1 VNTDIAR
8 NEITA
13 KMKQRGMHPAAI
25 GAFLSAVEKVAG
37 GDAGMW
43 PENEIDAIEAVPT
56 FDSLPRG
63 GGFDPALLRQLAVI
77 KLNGGLG
84 TSMGLDRAKSLLPV
98 KGDQTF
104 LDFIVRQ
111 ILLLREKTG
120 GTAPD
125 FYFMNSPH
133 TREDTLAYLQ
143 KYPKL
148 TQGRTIDFLQNA
160 VPKLD
165 PQTLRPV
172 EWAADPELEWCPP
185 GHGDIYPSLIG
196 TGLLEQMLKNGV
208 RYLFV
213 SNSDNLGAT
222 VDPAVL
228 SYFASSGLSF
238 MMEVAERTGADRK
251 GGHLA
256 RRKSDGR
263 LLLRESAQCPKA
275 DEAAFQDIGR
285 HRFFNTNNLWI
296 QLEDLRD
303 ALQKNGGVL
312 PLPLIKNA
320 KTVDPT
326 NLSSPK
332 VLQLE
337 TAMGAA
343 IQLFEKS
350 GALMAPRTRFAPVKT
365 TSDLLVLRSDACI
378 VTEDARL
385 VLDPSRKGQPPLVDL
400 DGEYK
405 LLAGFEKRFANG
417 APSLIKC
424 DALKVSG
431 KLTFSAG
438 VVCQGKV
445 ELANSG
451 PDEKTVAAGTYG
463 DGRHGF

>member
-1 VNTDIAR
+1 
-8 NEITA
+8 
-13 KMKQRGMHPAAI
+13 MHPAAI
-25 GAFLSAVEKVAG
+25 GAFLSSVEKVAG
-37 GDAGMW
+37 GDAGLW
-43 PENEIDAIEAVPT
+43 PESEIDAIEEVET
-56 FDSLPRG
+56 FDSLPRSD
-63 GGFDPALLRQLAVI
+63 GFDPALLRQLAVI

-98 KGDQTF
+98 KGSDTF

-120 GTAPD
+120 GSAPD

-133 TREDTLAYLQ
+133 TREDTLAYLR

-148 TQGRTIDFLQNA
+148 TEGRTIDFLQNA
-160 VPKLD
+160 VPKVD
-165 PQTLRPV
+165 PQTMRPV
-172 EWAADPELEWCPP
+172 DWPDDRELEWCPP
-185 GHGDIYPSLIG
+185 GHGDIYPSLLG
-196 TGLLEQMLKNGV
+196 TGLLDQMLKSGI

-222 VDPAVL
+222 VDAGVL
-228 SYFASSGLSF
+228 AHFARSGLSF

-275 DEAAFQDIGR
+275 DEAAFQDITR

-303 ALQKNGGVL
+303 ALQQNGGVL

-326 NLSSPK
+326 NLNSPK

-343 IQLFEKS
+343 IQLFSKS
-350 GALMAPRTRFAPVKT
+350 GALLVPRTRFAPVKT

-378 VTEDARL
+378 VTDDARL

-400 DGEYK
+400 DTEYK
-405 LLAGFEKRFANG
+405 LLAGFEKRFAHG
-417 APSLIKC
+417 APSLVKC
-424 DALKVSG
+424 DTLKVSG
-431 KLTFSAG
+431 KLTFAAG

-445 ELANSG
+445 HLANRGS
-451 PDEKTVAAGTYG
+451 DEKTVPAGVYA
-463 DGRHGF
+463 DREHSF

>member
-1 VNTDIAR
+1 
-8 NEITA
+8 
-13 KMKQRGMHPAAI
+13 
-25 GAFLSAVEKVAG
+25 VE
-37 GDAGMW
+37 W
-43 PENEIDAIEAVPT
+43 PE
-56 FDSLPRG
+56 
-63 GGFDPALLRQLAVI
+63 
-77 KLNGGLG
+77 
-84 TSMGLDRAKSLLPV
+84 DR
-98 KGDQTF
+98 
-104 LDFIVRQ
+104 
-111 ILLLREKTG
+111 
-120 GTAPD
+120 
-125 FYFMNSPH
+125 
-133 TREDTLAYLQ
+133 
-143 KYPKL
+143 
-148 TQGRTIDFLQNA
+148 
-160 VPKLD
+160 
-165 PQTLRPV
+165 
-172 EWAADPELEWCPP
+172 ELEWCPP
-185 GHGDIYPSLIG
+185 GHGDIYPSLVG
-196 TGLLEQMLKNGV
+196 TGLLDQMLKNGI

-222 VDPAVL
+222 VDAAVL

-303 ALQKNGGVL
+303 ALEKNGGVL

-326 NLSSPK
+326 HLGSPK

-350 GALMAPRTRFAPVKT
+350 GALLAPRTRFAPVKT

-378 VTEDARL
+378 VTDDARL

-400 DGEYK
+400 DGDYK

-431 KLTFSAG
+431 KLTFAAG
-438 VVCQGKV
+438 VACQGRV
-445 ELANSG
+445 ELANVG
-451 PDEKTVAAGTYG
+451 PDEKAVPAGLYS
-463 DGRHGF
+463 DGRHSF